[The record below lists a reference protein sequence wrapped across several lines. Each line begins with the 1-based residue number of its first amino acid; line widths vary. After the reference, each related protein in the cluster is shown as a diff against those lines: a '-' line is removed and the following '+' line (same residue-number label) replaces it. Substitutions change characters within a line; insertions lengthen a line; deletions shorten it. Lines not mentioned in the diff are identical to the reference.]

1 MATTKVFS
9 RQDKD
14 ISTASLLTSRRV
26 EYKDIDLS
34 FAAKPNGELYVKK
47 DASAV
52 VQAIKNLIQT
62 NFYEKPFEP
71 FYGGNIRAL
80 LFELADE
87 DIEIELE
94 EAIRQTIRQ
103 YEPRVRIINVFID
116 SNTDRNDISVTIE
129 FQILNTREQ
138 VSFTT
143 ALSRLR

>member
-103 YEPRVRIINVFID
+103 YEPRVKIINVFID

>member
-1 MATTKVFS
+1 MTTTKVFS